1 MELPT
6 ELGMHRGMNSD
17 VVVALAVAEAT
28 LVSPFVFAAVDIVVA
43 AAEEEEEEAVDT
55 VVEVMA
61 AVNSSAAA
69 AAADRVVPMV
79 RAFWN

>member
-17 VVVALAVAEAT
+17 FVVALAVAEAT
-28 LVSPFVFAAVDIVVA
+28 LASPFVLAVDFAVV
-43 AAEEEEEEAVDT
+43 EEEAVDT